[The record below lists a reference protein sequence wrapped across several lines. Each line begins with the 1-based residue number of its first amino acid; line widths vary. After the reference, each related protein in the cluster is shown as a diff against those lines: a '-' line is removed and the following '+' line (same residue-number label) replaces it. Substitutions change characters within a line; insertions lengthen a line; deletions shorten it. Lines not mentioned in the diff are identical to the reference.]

1 MALPESSTL
10 ILGRYLTKH
19 CSLSS
24 AGIPC
29 SSFSLLSLG
38 QCLTELFRTFSSSPP
53 RSSQEPPQTRAPS
66 RIPPWGFSRFQKASA
81 ARNNQN
87 VAGTSDVLE
96 PPSLSASASPLLPW
110 CRRQP
115 SAKPSATNAPLQKR
129 AAAFVLSQF
138 VSLSPSLVLLRKA
151 VMILPLLHSA
161 SFTSQ
166 LCSQVRRYLA
176 LARKR

>member
-66 RIPPWGFSRFQKASA
+66 RIPPRDFSRFQKASA
-81 ARNNQN
+81 AQNNQN
-87 VAGTSDVLE
+87 VAGTSNVLE
-96 PPSLSASASPLLPW
+96 PPSLFRVCLSFVAMVSPAAECKAIHHKRSITEESCRFCALSICLTLPVSSALEKGCHDFA
-110 CRRQP
+110 C
-115 SAKPSATNAPLQKR
+115 
-129 AAAFVLSQF
+129 
-138 VSLSPSLVLLRKA
+138 
-151 VMILPLLHSA
+151 
-161 SFTSQ
+161 
-166 LCSQVRRYLA
+166 
-176 LARKR
+176 